1 LGAAAA
7 CPPGPRASA
16 CAEAATECHWQ
27 RARTGRCLGLGASS
41 RRQRWLARYPMAP
54 GHWQLPGHWQRP
66 DWQRPGL
73 TERPGGALRP
83 DFTGTGN
90 LNLKAKLKPDYP
102 RLPVADGPRGRQAGP
117 PQPQ

>member
-7 CPPGPRASA
+7 CPPRASA

-41 RRQRWLARYPMAP
+41 RRYARYPMAP
-54 GHWQLPGHWQRP
+54 GHWQPPGHWQRP

-73 TERPGGALRP
+73 TERPGGAR
-83 DFTGTGN
+83 
-90 LNLKAKLKPDYP
+90 
-102 RLPVADGPRGRQAGP
+102 RGPAAGLYRDW
-117 PQPQ
+117 QLELEG